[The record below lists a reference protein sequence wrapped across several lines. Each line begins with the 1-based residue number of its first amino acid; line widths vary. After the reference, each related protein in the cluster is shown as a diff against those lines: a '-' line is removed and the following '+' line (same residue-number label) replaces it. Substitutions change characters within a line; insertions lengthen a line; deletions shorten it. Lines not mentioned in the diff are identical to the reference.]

1 MEEMSIDRPEQNV
14 NMLNLI
20 KNFIFFSFFIK

>member
-14 NMLNLI
+14 NMLNLV